1 MSKVLSAQ
9 VQSAPLAANKRVL
22 AANMNEYIDKIICP
36 TLVKAFSSGHRRVA
50 LVLFSD
56 DRAHIAA
63 RDQIIQAV
71 NDSMKAQL
79 RMAISDLSSIH
90 GVCLDRSHFETELS
104 SAIEK
109 AADATK
115 GWQEVNSVKQSGRF
129 AFVFILP
136 IDGDHSRVFDPVIL
150 DERFLQSGQ
159 IVASAP
165 THPEKPTIFLD
176 GTSMIVDQGTREG
189 RRQLHEC
196 NVQTLAGFCLNVGL
210 RIPSEA
216 VYTLW
221 KDSSMRSQGA
231 STSGLEVVLLG
242 LIAAAPFLKVCIQ
255 AWERTADVYISTS
268 TTGELASLKGSVIK
282 LRSGTYAALARQ
294 MRTTTNHAPQ
304 DVIRSHDLDVTTL
317 QKNATQV
324 QQEMALVHQE
334 TTLVSRRAQEAT
346 IGRRRAHRASEL
358 ALSRD
363 LDSSSL
369 DPMRVYE
376 SRGRLS
382 VRFKSIS
389 AIRTATPR
397 TPRAAGLGTDT
408 IWRGIEILQSGVL
421 VGSKYDQTSVE
432 AESRRFPQVYSGQKT
447 SGGDGPLGFSLEN
460 VTFSPDKPLTIR
472 WLVLNECHGSPTAVR
487 DRLRS
492 TARDFQL
499 APSVERFDP
508 IHTKTKAASASKD
521 RMKDPGAL
529 GRLIKFFAVNC
540 DGPVAYNSVEIVEP
554 SQLQDDQRIDLSA
567 TCQAMTE
574 DSLYVVEAVA
584 ICRRT

>member
-79 RMAISDLSSIH
+79 RMAIFDLSSIH
-90 GVCLDRSHFETELS
+90 GFCLDRSHFETELS

-115 GWQEVNSVKQSGRF
+115 GWQEVNSVKQ
-129 AFVFILP
+129 
-136 IDGDHSRVFDPVIL
+136 
-150 DERFLQSGQ
+150 
-159 IVASAP
+159 
-165 THPEKPTIFLD
+165 
-176 GTSMIVDQGTREG
+176 
-189 RRQLHEC
+189 
-196 NVQTLAGFCLNVGL
+196 
-210 RIPSEA
+210 
-216 VYTLW
+216 
-221 KDSSMRSQGA
+221 
-231 STSGLEVVLLG
+231 GLEVVLLG

-408 IWRGIEILQSGVL
+408 
-421 VGSKYDQTSVE
+421 
-432 AESRRFPQVYSGQKT
+432 
-447 SGGDGPLGFSLEN
+447 
-460 VTFSPDKPLTIR
+460 
-472 WLVLNECHGSPTAVR
+472 PTAVR